1 MRCHDLLA
9 SPSHLYLFPRLPD
22 GLRRR
27 GVSEEEG
34 RDYSDVGDKCRWL
47 SWEEG
52 VTLCQ
57 ALC

>member
-1 MRCHDLLA
+1 MLA

-34 RDYSDVGDKCRWL
+34 RDYSDVGDKYRWL
-47 SWEEG
+47 SWEDG